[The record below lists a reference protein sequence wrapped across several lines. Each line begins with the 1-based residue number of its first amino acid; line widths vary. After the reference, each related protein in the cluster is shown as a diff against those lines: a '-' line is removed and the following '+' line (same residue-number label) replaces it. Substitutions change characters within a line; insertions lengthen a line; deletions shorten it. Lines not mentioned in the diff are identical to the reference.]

1 MDYGKKESIINK
13 VPTQRV
19 YVLDFAIPKDLNS
32 TDIYE

>member
-1 MDYGKKESIINK
+1 MDYGKKEIIINK